1 MSEAEEGSAELA
13 LETVRRRILLST
25 VFDRL
30 REEENKREKLDLL
43 FFLFAFASC
52 SLLLLLLLLSFP
64 LDRVRSRTGFIPF
77 YKCGKRLILLLLLL
91 LVQSKKDGKQ
101 DNEAVDATSLL
112 PFFFLSLTP
121 SSRYLSSPWP

>member
-52 SLLLLLLLLSFP
+52 SLLLLLLSFP

-77 YKCGKRLILLLLLL
+77 YKCRKRLILLLLLLL

-101 DNEAVDATSLL
+101 DNDAVDATSLL

-121 SSRYLSSPWP
+121 SSRYLSSPRP